1 MFIDRATIK
10 VRAGNGGHGCVSF
23 RREKFIPRGGP
34 NGGDGG
40 KGGDLII
47 RGNTQVATLLD
58 FNRLPQYAAVN
69 GRPGSGSNKTGKSG
83 ADLTLDVPLGTTIFD
98 DTTGLQLRDITED
111 GQTVVV
117 AHGGRGGH
125 GNARFKSSINQTPR
139 EYEKGVPGEERILR
153 LELRLIAD
161 VGIVGL
167 PNAGKSTL
175 LGKVSAARPRI
186 SGHPFTTLAPNL
198 GIVELDNYTRFV
210 LADMPGLIEG
220 AHDGKGLGDDFL
232 RHIERTRSLLHLVDV
247 SDAADADPI
256 EAYDT
261 IRQEIK
267 LYSAALA
274 ERPFIVA
281 ANKMDMEGAEDGARR
296 LEEHVGH
303 KVLAVSALT
312 GTDLQP
318 LLWKI
323 QEMLGSTARR

>member
-10 VRAGNGGHGCVSF
+10 VRAGNGGQGCVSF
-23 RREKFIPRGGP
+23 RREKFIPHGGP

-40 KGGDLII
+40 KGGDVII
-47 RGNTQVATLLD
+47 SGNTQVATLLD
-58 FNRLPQYAAVN
+58 FNRLPEYSAVN
-69 GRPGSGSNKTGKSG
+69 GRPGSGSNKTGRSG
-83 ADLTLDVPLGTTIFD
+83 ADLLLKVPLGTTIFD

-117 AHGGRGGH
+117 AQGGRGGR
-125 GNARFKSSINQTPR
+125 GNARFKSSTNQTPR
-139 EYEKGVPGEERILR
+139 EFDKGTPGEERVLR

-175 LGKVSAARPRI
+175 LGKVSAARPKV
-186 SGHPFTTLAPNL
+186 SGHPFTTLVPNL

-220 AHDGKGLGDDFL
+220 AHHGKGLGDEFL

-247 SDAADADPI
+247 SEAAAADPV

-261 IRQEIK
+261 IRGELK

-281 ANKMDMEGAEDGARR
+281 ANKMDMEGAEDGAKR
-296 LEEHVGH
+296 LEQHIGRE
-303 KVLAVSALT
+303 LAGISALT
-312 GTDLQP
+312 GTGLKP

-323 QEMLGSTARR
+323 QEMLAATG